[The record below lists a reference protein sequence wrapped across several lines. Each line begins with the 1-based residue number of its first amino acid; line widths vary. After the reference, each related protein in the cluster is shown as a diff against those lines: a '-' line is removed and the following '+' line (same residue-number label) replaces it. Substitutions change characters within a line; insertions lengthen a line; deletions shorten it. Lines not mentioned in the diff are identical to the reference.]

1 MDRPK
6 YYLTTPIY
14 YANSRPHVGSAYTTI
29 VCDVIARYK
38 RMCGYEVAYLT
49 GTDEHGVNIE
59 RAAEKLGVTPQQL
72 VDKNQQIFRDLWKLL
87 GISYTNFIR
96 TTSPEHERAVQTLV
110 RRTMARDKDLPPE
123 KRSIYKAKY
132 EGRYCIYDNLYVSD
146 TPEPANCQI
155 CGRPAELISEENY
168 FFRLKAYEKPLLDFY
183 RANPQWVQPDFRMNE
198 VKSFVEA
205 GLKDVS
211 ISRKTI
217 KWGIPW
223 PGDPEHV
230 FYVWYDALTSYMS
243 GIGYGEGDIESV
255 RHGASSASAE
265 KGAPSG
271 GRGSSPSALG
281 ALASEGLSGGRG
293 FSPGVSSDASGVLT
307 PEGNAEFNKFW
318 PADLHMIGKEIIRF
332 HAVYWPAFLMAAGL
346 PLPEKIF
353 AHGWLLFEQEKMSK
367 SKGNV
372 AYPEPIV
379 KAFDELT
386 GAKVGNDALR
396 YYLLR
401 ETVFGQDGNFSREAL
416 ITRYNADLAN
426 GLGNLASRTL
436 TMIDNYFEGVIPE
449 LGPANDAMEENA
461 AHLIKSAITY
471 YDRFQFS
478 ECLQEIWQLVS
489 LADFSLAHEKPWK
502 QITEPNGKELVG
514 PLLYRIAAAIR
525 VVSVLAHP
533 VIPDAT
539 RKIWEQLGQTDDLD
553 DVDVKQLQWRGL
565 IPGTKI
571 GKLEGAFPR
580 ADKKEL
586 SERIEKMENEIRNPG
601 AAVEPSARANKTDAS
616 IEPAAASTA
625 APSATAATSAA
636 AGAAA
641 APAPAN
647 AKITIDD
654 FAKVELRVGVVKTAE
669 RIQGAD
675 KLLKLTV
682 DIGDEVRQVLAG
694 IALAYAPE
702 ELVGRKVVI
711 VVNLA
716 PRKMRG
722 IESNGMLL
730 AASAGADGKPV
741 LCTFA
746 EDIPAG
752 SKVK

>member
-1 MDRPK
+1 MDQPDGANSKPK
-6 YYLTTPIY
+6 FYLTTPIY

-38 RMCGYEVAYLT
+38 RMCGYDVAYLT

-59 RAAEKLGVTPQQL
+59 RAAEAAGITPQQL
-72 VDKNQQIFRDLWKLL
+72 VDKNEKIFRDLWELL
-87 GISYTNFIR
+87 GITTTDFIR

-110 RRTMARDKDLPPE
+110 RRTLERDKNLPPE

-132 EGRYCIYDNLYVSD
+132 EGRYCIYDNAYVSD
-146 TPEPANCQI
+146 TPEPVNCPT

-168 FFRLKAYEKPLLDFY
+168 FFRLSAYQEKLLQLY
-183 RANPQWVQPDFRMNE
+183 RDKPEFVQPDFRMNE
-198 VKSFVEA
+198 VRSFVEA

-230 FYVWYDALTSYMS
+230 FYVWYDALTSYMT
-243 GIGYGEGDIESV
+243 GIGY
-255 RHGASSASAE
+255 
-265 KGAPSG
+265 
-271 GRGSSPSALG
+271 
-281 ALASEGLSGGRG
+281 ASEDKEKQKKFER
-293 FSPGVSSDASGVLT
+293 
-307 PEGNAEFNKFW
+307 FW

-332 HAVYWPAFLMAAGL
+332 HAVYWPAFLIAADL

-426 GLGNLASRTL
+426 GLGNLASRVL
-436 TMIDNYFEGVIPE
+436 TMIHEFCGGEVPRQCNELRDPAEHMVESKVPE
-449 LGPANDAMEENA
+449 AGLARALEEACNERPARVMR
-461 AHLIKSAITY
+461 AIEQM
-471 YDRFQFS
+471 DFS
-478 ECLQEIWQLVS
+478 GSLLETWNLVS
-489 LADFSLAHEKPWK
+489 MSDQFLTLCKPWVMAK
-502 QITEPNGKELVG
+502 DTGKRALLEHV
-514 PLLYRIAAAIR
+514 LYRAAEAVRFIA
-525 VVSVLAHP
+525 VLAHHVLP
-533 VIPDAT
+533 EAT
-539 RKIWEQLGQTDDLD
+539 QRIWEQLGQSGKLADFRID
-553 DVDVKQLQWRGL
+553 KLQWGGL
-565 IPGTKI
+565 KPGTKI
-571 GKLEGAFPR
+571 RKPEAVFPR
-580 ADKKEL
+580 ADKKEV
-586 SERIEKMENEIRNPG
+586 SERIEAMENEIRNPG
-601 AAVEPSARANKTDAS
+601 PSTSLGTGAEN
-616 IEPAAASTA
+616 
-625 APSATAATSAA
+625 AP
-636 AGAAA
+636 A
-641 APAPAN
+641 APATSHSPLATSP
-647 AKITIDD
+647 KITIDD
-654 FAKVELRVGVVKTAE
+654 FAKVELRVGVIKSAE

-675 KLLKLTV
+675 KLLKLLV

-711 VVNLA
+711 VANLA

-722 IESNGMLL
+722 LESNGMLL
-730 AASAGADGKPV
+730 AASVGPDGKPV

-746 EDIPAG
+746 EDIAPGA
-752 SKVK
+752 KVK